1 VTHPAA
7 VCHGKI
13 SDDTDLGLVD
23 EFKMVTM
30 FADRNVKVT
39 MTGPRM
45 LAKVAWDEY
54 YDGLPN
60 MMQDLGKLM
69 KRNFRKLKRASC
81 KFVHIDEPL
90 FIISDDNEVKAAV
103 DAINIAIE
111 GVNMAVMTHI
121 CQGNYAVGEDYD
133 GQIGHRYF
141 DTGRYPAKLICDI
154 DCDGLLIEYDMTPNY
169 EGLLGI
175 KQLFVG
181 AADVQD
187 MHVEKPETI
196 VERITQYGW
205 LAPEQTLITSTCGM
219 NHLPRDIAFG
229 KLKAM
234 AGAKQILGG

>member
-1 VTHPAA
+1 MATFKKYTTTVVGAHSVPRWHEELEKLVESGKLGNADMADAQSRASQAALLDLEAAGIDIVNGGEMHRRMNNRYAPLNAMLNFFWNKIPAFQGETRPNPVTAKDPDVTHPAA

-30 FADRNVKVT
+30 LADRNVKVT

-45 LAKVAWDEY
+45 LAKVAWAEY

-81 KFVHIDEPL
+81 KFVQIDEPL

-121 CQGNYAVGEDYD
+121 CQGN
-133 GQIGHRYF
+133 
-141 DTGRYPAKLICDI
+141 
-154 DCDGLLIEYDMTPNY
+154 
-169 EGLLGI
+169 
-175 KQLFVG
+175 
-181 AADVQD
+181 
-187 MHVEKPETI
+187 
-196 VERITQYGW
+196 
-205 LAPEQTLITSTCGM
+205 
-219 NHLPRDIAFG
+219 
-229 KLKAM
+229 
-234 AGAKQILGG
+234 

>member
-1 VTHPAA
+1 MRTNPVTAKDPDVTHPAA

-30 FADRNVKVT
+30 LADRNVKVT

-121 CQGNYAVGEDYD
+121 CQGN
-133 GQIGHRYF
+133 
-141 DTGRYPAKLICDI
+141 
-154 DCDGLLIEYDMTPNY
+154 
-169 EGLLGI
+169 
-175 KQLFVG
+175 
-181 AADVQD
+181 
-187 MHVEKPETI
+187 
-196 VERITQYGW
+196 
-205 LAPEQTLITSTCGM
+205 
-219 NHLPRDIAFG
+219 
-229 KLKAM
+229 
-234 AGAKQILGG
+234 